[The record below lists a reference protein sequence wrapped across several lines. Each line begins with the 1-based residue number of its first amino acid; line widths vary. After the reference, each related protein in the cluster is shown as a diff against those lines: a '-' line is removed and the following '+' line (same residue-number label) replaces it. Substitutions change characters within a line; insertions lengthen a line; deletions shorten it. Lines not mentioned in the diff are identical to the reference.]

1 MAHEG
6 ALTPG
11 GLEIVVG
18 SQSAYVAVTPSPA
31 SALSGPLPTA
41 TSATSLATSSGLAP
55 GCTFACTSDWDW
67 GVEAG
72 WDWGVEAGWDWGVE
86 AGWAWGVEAGWA
98 WGVEAG
104 CDWDGMEGGGWVA
117 AGPAAG
123 LVVVHAV
130 TLRIPARPSAA
141 IAATLFERAV
151 HLRAARPAVSG
162 WRVSCA
168 WPVTPVLASIV
179 CSLSEGGGDVF
190 RRALTGCR
198 FRCLARQRPNCPF
211 RSGPAGWVKMP
222 IVIRPAAGQYA
233 VQVAVICSGPGDS
246 PR

>member
-31 SALSGPLPTA
+31 SAVSGPLPTA

-72 WDWGVEAGWDWGVE
+72 WDW
-86 AGWAWGVEAGWA
+86 
-98 WGVEAG
+98 
-104 CDWDGMEGGGWVA
+104 DGMEGGGWVA

-130 TLRIPARPSAA
+130 TLRNPARPSAA

>member
-1 MAHEG
+1 MAHEADVG

-31 SALSGPLPTA
+31 SAVSGPLPTA

-67 GVEAG
+67 GVET
-72 WDWGVEAGWDWGVE
+72 GWDWGVE
-86 AGWAWGVEAGWA
+86 AGWAWGVEAGWG

-104 CDWDGMEGGGWVA
+104 CDWDGMEGGGCVA
-117 AGPAAG
+117 AGTAAG

-130 TLRIPARPSAA
+130 TLRNPARPSAA

-162 WRVSCA
+162 
-168 WPVTPVLASIV
+168 
-179 CSLSEGGGDVF
+179 
-190 RRALTGCR
+190 
-198 FRCLARQRPNCPF
+198 
-211 RSGPAGWVKMP
+211 
-222 IVIRPAAGQYA
+222 
-233 VQVAVICSGPGDS
+233 
-246 PR
+246 